1 MILRKF
7 GQICATGNAFVRLT
21 VGKKMHLFLGNRSER
36 GGARK
41 APTKRVLFIIKE
53 FSMPRESGYPKG
65 TEADT
70 FLNLVQCLT
79 RCAGS
84 YARIKLQI

>member
-1 MILRKF
+1 M
-7 GQICATGNAFVRLT
+7 
-21 VGKKMHLFLGNRSER
+21 
-36 GGARK
+36 
-41 APTKRVLFIIKE
+41 LFIIKE